1 MDRGGVGL
9 TLSQP
14 TRSLRGCS
22 FCVTEKHAVGLQP
35 QSGPARGCLRIWRVV
50 LLGMVLLLVALTVGL
65 IFGLAG
71 TAAGASPQASPL
83 APPPALPYPPIPTV
97 PWTVITTQMYCS
109 NQGASGAYS
118 FTDNGYDIPL
128 SSSSGLGAPHAEYC
142 AWLSATRTGCG
153 SISLRVADFALAW
166 VQPLTGIRLCICF
179 LYCRTA

>member
-50 LLGMVLLLVALTVGL
+50 LLGMVLLLVALTVVGL

-71 TAAGASPQASPL
+71 TAAGAAASP
-83 APPPALPYPPIPTV
+83 PPPSHPRV